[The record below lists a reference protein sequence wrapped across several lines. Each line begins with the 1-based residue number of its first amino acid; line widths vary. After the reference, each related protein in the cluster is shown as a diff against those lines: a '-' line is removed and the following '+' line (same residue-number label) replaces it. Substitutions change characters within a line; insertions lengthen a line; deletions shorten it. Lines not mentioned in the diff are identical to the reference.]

1 VSSEDLYELLGVTRG
16 TSGDEVRKAYRRLVR
31 EHHPDANPDDPGAEE
46 RFKRFSKSTKSS
58 PTPRSD
64 GNTTRDPTPAP
75 EGGLALTPEGI
86 LAGGALAGLARKLAA
101 DTRGRTPSPL
111 TSPTSSTSWST
122 SRVTVPAGRR
132 KVVESYGGRT

>member
-1 VSSEDLYELLGVTRG
+1 MSSEDLYELLGVTRG

-46 RFKRFSKSTKSS
+46 RLKKIQQVYEVLSNPQKRREYDQRSHTSS
-58 PTPRSD
+58 GRRSRAYP
-64 GNTTRDPTPAP
+64 GRNSGRRSV
-75 EGGLALTPEGI
+75 
-86 LAGGALAGLARKLAA
+86 AGLARKLAA